1 MSTILQLVNADRNL
15 GSFIKGL
22 KSADLE
28 ETLNGFGPFT
38 ILAPI
43 NLAFGNLAPAV
54 FEDLLKAGNSLKL
67 ADLLSYHVLAEKR
80 LVKDFYNGQKLKTIH
95 GKELE
100 VTIKDGETRINGA
113 RILSKDRQGSNGVVH
128 SVDAVSLPVPEKN
141 IAKVD

>member
-1 MSTILQLVNADRNL
+1 MSTILQLVNTDRNL

-43 NLAFGNLAPAV
+43 NLAFGNPAPAV
-54 FEDLLKAGNSLKL
+54 FEELLKPGNSVKM
-67 ADLLSYHVLAEKR
+67 ADLLSYHVLAEKK
-80 LVKDFYNGQKLKTIH
+80 LVRDLYHGQKLKTIH

-100 VTIKDGETRINGA
+100 V
-113 RILSKDRQGSNGVVH
+113 S
-128 SVDAVSLPVPEKN
+128 
-141 IAKVD
+141 